1 MPDMTTPVA
10 ERPDE
15 TREGDV
21 DFDVVVIGSGA
32 AGLAA
37 ALSASEAGA
46 SVLVAEAEGIAGG
59 SSRLSGGF
67 MMGAGTRYQRAAGIE
82 DTPEALYRHYLTLNQ
97 WNLDIG
103 PAKRLCQEAG
113 ESIEWLG
120 DLGVEFHDRLIY
132 GGDEFVPRVHLPL
145 GRGQGVVDVLAHQCR
160 ARGVEI
166 ALGQRVDR
174 LLVEGGAVRGV
185 AVGGDELRSKGV
197 VIASGGF
204 GNNPEMLAELFPSAA
219 ATGWSYYIGADGSRG
234 DHVRLGEQVGALL
247 SGRDRG
253 LRLLHANFDRMYESY
268 IPGWLT
274 MVDATGRRFV
284 DETAPYGILD
294 GLVRVAGDRV
304 WVVFD
309 RAALEYSSTV
319 ARNKQDR
326 PTSSDK
332 PSPHWNVDMVEA
344 MVAEGKV
351 YEAPTVAALAAAA
364 GLPPATLEATVAKV
378 NRWSELGEDQEL
390 GKDPKFLDGMRTPP
404 YYAAELRPA
413 SVCWTAFGL
422 RIDRDARVQSEA
434 GLPVPGLHAAGEC
447 TSGVIGP
454 MYVGSGNMYSNCVT
468 MGRIAGATAAA
479 TAAVPV

>member
-1 MPDMTTPVA
+1 M
-10 ERPDE
+10 
-15 TREGDV
+15 
-21 DFDVVVIGSGA
+21 
-32 AGLAA
+32 
-37 ALSASEAGA
+37 
-46 SVLVAEAEGIAGG
+46 
-59 SSRLSGGF
+59 
-67 MMGAGTRYQRAAGIE
+67 
-82 DTPEALYRHYLTLNQ
+82 
-97 WNLDIG
+97 
-103 PAKRLCQEAG
+103 
-113 ESIEWLG
+113 
-120 DLGVEFHDRLIY
+120 
-132 GGDEFVPRVHLPL
+132 
-145 GRGQGVVDVLAHQCR
+145 
-160 ARGVEI
+160 
-166 ALGQRVDR
+166 
-174 LLVEGGAVRGV
+174 
-185 AVGGDELRSKGV
+185 
-197 VIASGGF
+197 
-204 GNNPEMLAELFPSAA
+204 
-219 ATGWSYYIGADGSRG
+219 
-234 DHVRLGEQVGALL
+234 RLGEQAGALL

-253 LRLLHANFDRMYESY
+253 LRLLHANFDKMYESY

-294 GLVRVAGDRV
+294 GLVRVVGDRV

-351 YEAPTVAALAAAA
+351 HEAPTVAALAAAA

-390 GKDPKFLDGMRTPP
+390 GKDPKFLDGIRTPP

-434 GLPVPGLHAAGEC
+434 GCPSRAVRGGRVHLGRHRSHVRRERQHVLELRDHGPHRRCHRGRHGRRAGVTVD
-447 TSGVIGP
+447 TSAQP
-454 MYVGSGNMYSNCVT
+454 FYCALT
-468 MGRIAGATAAA
+468 
-479 TAAVPV
+479 